1 MIKDSQLTS
10 MGKVNKTHGI
20 RGELSVLT
28 YADIDIDQLKC
39 VVFDVDGIFVPFFV
53 NSSRPRSAESVLIT
67 LDGIDN
73 DEQASQFVGKEL
85 YALSDDIDESEDDG
99 DGYYLDD
106 FIGYTIKDADGTVI
120 GEIDSYDDS
129 TANVLF
135 FVSTPQG
142 KTVYVP
148 VAPEFFVSVDP
159 EQMLIV
165 MNLPT
170 GLFDM

>member
-10 MGKVNKTHGI
+10 IGKVNKTHGI

-28 YADIDIDQLKC
+28 YADLDIMQLKC

-53 NSSRPRSAESVLIT
+53 NSSRPRSAESELIT
-67 LDGIDN
+67 LDGVDS
-73 DEQASQFVGKEL
+73 DVQASQFVGKEV
-85 YALSDDIDESEDDG
+85 YALSDDIEVDEDG

-106 FIGYTIKDADGTVI
+106 FVGYTVKDTDGTMIGVI
-120 GEIDSYDDS
+120 DGYDDS

-135 FVSTPQG
+135 FVTTPQD

-148 VAPEFFVSVDP
+148 VAPEFFVDINHDDKLV
-159 EQMLIV
+159 V

-170 GLFDM
+170 GLLDM